1 MQACGIDYPLQPV
14 QAGLT
19 RYRLS
24 SAVLR
29 PIPLRPFLMLEVNM
43 SSEQSDL
50 TSDQVTADLDQ
61 AAGDREQAIAD
72 RDQQLVDD
80 QAIDLA
86 EELAPTDSEAALA
99 ADADPGNRA
108 DFAQERR
115 YLRQDQLDLA
125 QDGREMLQELLEQQ
139 QEELDFDGTDSV
151 DVIAARA
158 DADVQRAE
166 AGLQRA
172 EATRKRDEEF
182 KKRPPMR

>member
-1 MQACGIDYPLQPV
+1 
-14 QAGLT
+14 
-19 RYRLS
+19 
-24 SAVLR
+24 
-29 PIPLRPFLMLEVNM
+29 M

-50 TSDQVTADLDQ
+50 TSDQVIADLDQ

-86 EELAPTDSEAALA
+86 EGLGPTDSEAALA
-99 ADADPGNRA
+99 ADAHLGNCA

-115 YLRQDQLDLA
+115 DLRQDQLDLA
-125 QDGREMLQELLEQQ
+125 QATRDAPGASGTAT
-139 QEELDFDGTDSV
+139 EELDFDPPGADSV

-172 EATRKRDEEF
+172 EATRKRDEES